1 MARTDGIPD
10 VSRGLG
16 PPVLPPN
23 NVGDIYIDE
32 QAKHSYTAVGTLSA
46 NDWARTDGGG
56 ASNNLDITPS
66 VAVEPIWER
75 IRFDIVQTIA
85 SDANSIMHASGND
98 TTEITLIVPNITANI
113 AEAAIINF
121 YGEHSGGDFRYEGQF
136 SVTGHTVT
144 PSGLDNTKIVFTGE
158 VISEHTDSDVFALG
172 IVGNDVE
179 LLFGRRVK
187 VTSYISPEDKDKLDN
202 FETPSLD
209 DLIPTSP
216 TTIDWRSRK
225 FTGVSSIDFS
235 AQEDNSVSGN
245 TFINASNFTYFRFRL
260 TGDTTFILNGLD
272 SGEQIFVILR
282 NSSGS
287 TDRDITWNNTLD
299 WKPGAELTTLRGGQ
313 ELRFILTRIGNNI
326 SVVPFYEDTHPDIT
340 FPGLQDTYDVIDGY
354 IPGSLGFTVRR
365 NGTTLSRKT
374 SDGDPSPTQFKVT
387 KTDHTNL
394 STTLAYDNLEHD
406 LGFTNV
412 SFNSNLNYDDRVG
425 AILDFT
431 FLGNDGKTFTIRKEP
446 HFWKRRGVIRPWSNR
461 SHYGDIK
468 QGSVWYT
475 TGYRLFVARQNIAT
489 TDTHYNTA
497 PDDDSSSARAA
508 WEPQHLQ
515 DTHFRVDG
523 NERGITFGERN
534 NGNQV
539 EMENLTIL
547 DVNNN
552 AGRLGLLNREGGLS
566 YVVPSSDFDADD
578 KETWMKPTDNSTY
591 SIDKHIV
598 DVGGNHTDGYTYQLG
613 DGLVAKNSLKSGLA
627 DEIDGKMEIADLPIP
642 LTHTHAFT
650 FRNRSGNAYDFTGN
664 DQLFYNLTEDS
675 DGYLN
680 VVISQNKTS
689 PQPDFHNDLKVGA
702 YISVAIG
709 DGEGGFNTNIYVVK
723 DPHSTITDD
732 DDDFEARIFRCK
744 KLEGN
749 ITTQP
754 SNGASVVVRV
764 DFGVNLD
771 LSNVSTDDISELD
784 NPDHADSVVTIDEST
799 KDVKKTERIDFLKP
813 RVQTHTSP
821 SSITPELIDY
831 DVIRI
836 SNLTNNLALET
847 PTQTDAPDFK
857 AIQIH
862 ISGVSTA
869 REIAF
874 NGGKY
879 KPSGAPLPTTTT
891 ANKFMDIF
899 IYKIGGN
906 YNVVYSE
913 EQ

>member
-1 MARTDGIPD
+1 MARTEPRPD
-10 VSRGLG
+10 VVEGMG
-16 PPVLPPN
+16 PPAMIPN
-23 NVGDIYIDE
+23 NDGDIYID
-32 QAKHSYTAVGTLSA
+32 QLNKHSYQAVGASSIA
-46 NDWARTDGGG
+46 DWVRTDAAG

-66 VAVEPIWER
+66 VAVESIGER
-75 IRFDIVQTIA
+75 IRFDIVQSIGSA
-85 SDANSIMHASGND
+85 ANSIMHASGND
-98 TTEITLIVPNITANI
+98 TDEITLIVPNANANI

-121 YGEHSGGDFRYEGQF
+121 YGEHSGGSFNYEGQF
-136 SVTGHTVT
+136 SVTGHQVS

-158 VISEHTDSDVFALG
+158 VISEHSDTDVFALG

-187 VTSYISPEDKDKLDN
+187 VTTYISPEDKIK
-202 FETPSLD
+202 LD
-209 DLIPTSP
+209 DLETPTLADLILNAP
-216 TTIDWRSRK
+216 TTINWRSRK
-225 FTGVSSIDFS
+225 FTSVASIDFNV
-235 AQEDNSVSGN
+235 ALDNSVAGSA
-245 TFINASNFTYFRFRL
+245 FINASNSTYFDFRL
-260 TGDTTFILNGLD
+260 TGDVTFTLNGLD
-272 SGEQIFVILR
+272 SGEKIYVILR

-287 TDRDITWNNTLD
+287 TDRDITWNNTID
-299 WKPGAELTTLRGGQ
+299 WKPGAELNTLRGGQ
-313 ELRFILTRIGNNI
+313 EVRFTLLRMGNTI
-326 SVVPFYEDTHPDIT
+326 YGTPFYEDTHPDIT
-340 FPGLQDTYDVIDGY
+340 FPGLQDAYDVTDGY

-365 NGTTLSRKT
+365 NGTTLSQKT
-374 SDGDPSPTQFKVT
+374 SSGDPSPTQFKVT

-394 STTLAYDNLEHD
+394 STTLAYDSLEHD

-425 AILDFT
+425 TLLDFT

-461 SHYGDIK
+461 SHYGEIK
-468 QGSVWYT
+468 EDSTWEHNR
-475 TGYRLFVARQNIAT
+475 RLYVARQNIAT
-489 TDTHYNTA
+489 TDSHYNTA

-566 YVVPSSDFDADD
+566 YVVPSSSFDIDD
-578 KETWMKPTDNSTY
+578 KDTWMKPTDNSTY

-598 DVGGNHTDGYTYQLG
+598 DVGGNYTDGYTYQLG
-613 DGLVAKNSLKSGLA
+613 DALVTKSSLKTGLA
-627 DEIDGKMEIADLPIP
+627 AELDGKMEIADLPIP

-650 FRNRSGNAYDFTGN
+650 FRNRSGNAYDFTDN
-664 DQLFYNLTEDS
+664 DQLFYNLTEDG

-680 VVISQNKTS
+680 VVISQNKTN
-689 PQPDFHNDLKVGA
+689 PQPDFHNDLKNGA
-702 YISVAIG
+702 YISVAIS
-709 DGEGGFNTNIYVVK
+709 DGEGGFDTNIYIVK
-723 DPHSTITDD
+723 DPHSTITDS

-744 KLEGN
+744 KLVGN

-771 LSNVSTDDISELD
+771 WSNVSTDDISELD
-784 NPDHADSVVTIDEST
+784 SPEHDDSVATIDESNKQVT
-799 KDVKKTERIDFLKP
+799 KTKRIDFLKP
-813 RVQTHTSP
+813 RIETHNSP
-821 SSITPELIDY
+821 SSITPKLIDY

-836 SNLTNNLALET
+836 SSLDNNLGIAN
-847 PTQTDAPDFK
+847 PTQTDIPDFK
-857 AIQIH
+857 AVQIH

-869 REIAF
+869 RSLSF
-874 NGGKY
+874 GTKY

-899 IYKIGGN
+899 IYKIGGK
-906 YNVVYSE
+906 YNVSYSE